1 MDGFIS
7 STDVR
12 LVKEAVSQLIIKQ
25 SPLTLKCLHESC
37 KSSLKHKTIRQF
49 SSMLKLKG
57 QKLEFTDGSAEYR
70 LVGWHE
76 GTTMIYALDK
86 HIDKENIA
94 AKNALSKLSDALNDD
109 EPIVV

>member
-12 LVKEAVSQLIIKQ
+12 LVKETVCHLMVKQ
-25 SPLTLKCLHESC
+25 KPISLKCLHESC
-37 KSSLKHKTIRQF
+37 ESSLKHKTIRQF

-57 QKLEFTDGSAEYR
+57 QKLVFTDGVAEYR

-86 HIDKENIA
+86 HLDKQNIP
-94 AKNALSKLSDALNDD
+94 AKTALNGLGEPFNKD

>member
-1 MDGFIS
+1 MSFIS

-12 LVKEAVSQLIIKQ
+12 LVKETVGQLIIRQ
-25 SPLTLKCLHESC
+25 GPLTLKCLHENCVSA
-37 KSSLKHKTIRQF
+37 LKHKTIRQY

-57 QKLEFTDGSAEYR
+57 QKLIFTDGNDEYR

-86 HIDKENIA
+86 HIDVANIS
-94 AKNALSKLSDALNDD
+94 AKKALSDMGAPFNE
-109 EPIVV
+109 EPILV

>member
-12 LVKEAVSQLIIKQ
+12 LVKEAVSQLIVKQ
-25 SPLTLKCLHESC
+25 SPLALKCLHEAC

-57 QKLEFTDGSAEYR
+57 QKLEFTDGNAEYR

-76 GTTMIYALDK
+76 GTQAIYALDK
-86 HIDKENIA
+86 HIDKVNIA
-94 AKNALSKLSDALNDD
+94 AKIALSKLGVPLNDD
-109 EPIVV
+109 EPILV